1 MNPVELPC
9 ARKLFAQWQR
19 ARGGRTEP
27 ASRPFSRGWED
38 LLEDARLVS
47 ATERSEAEGD
57 AKALAAAGWIEL
69 KPIRYKSHLIDRVI
83 IPLSAETRWC
93 EAFGFVA
100 PSDEE
105 ERRIRGFS
113 WEPQLGF
120 VREARLN
127 LSFDELLKINEF
139 VKNLSKPLA
148 IVPIKERS
156 LQLFSD
162 EKRLDL
168 LSSSALFR
176 PGRLDLTQHLRCEN
190 IGVPLAWKRGP
201 SAACAK
207 PVIVIEN
214 AATWHSYCR
223 WNAER
228 ALFSAVVY
236 GDGNRFVDGI
246 RYLKDLFAEVGGMR
260 PIVYFGDLDPQ
271 GLLIPHE
278 ASARAQAAGL
288 PAISA
293 ELWSYQ
299 QLLTLGRGHGQ
310 PWEGE
315 PPSSTLCDWLGSC
328 AEQARQLFA
337 AGHRLAQERIGWEF
351 LQGAAGMQEW

>member
-9 ARKLFAQWQR
+9 AQELFAQWQR

-38 LLEDARLVS
+38 VLEDARLVS
-47 ATERSEAEGD
+47 ATERSEAEHD
-57 AKALAAAGWIEL
+57 AKALEASGWIEL
-69 KPIRYKSHLIDRVI
+69 KPVRYKPHLIDRVV
-83 IPLSAETRWC
+83 IPLSVEARWC

-105 ERRIRGFS
+105 ERKIREFA

-127 LSFDELLKINEF
+127 PSFDELLKINDF
-139 VKNLSKPLA
+139 IKNPAKSQA

-156 LQLFSD
+156 LQLFGD

-176 PGRLDLTQHLRCEN
+176 SGRLDLTQHLRCEI
-190 IGVPLAWKRGP
+190 IGVPLAWSRGP
-201 SAACAK
+201 SAAGAK

-223 WNAER
+223 WIAER
-228 ALFSAVVY
+228 SLFSAVVY

-246 RYLKDLFAEVGGMR
+246 RYLKDLFSELGGTR
-260 PIVYFGDLDPQ
+260 PVLYFGDLDPQ
-271 GLLIPHE
+271 GLLIPQE

-288 PAISA
+288 PVVSP

-299 QLLTLGRGHGQ
+299 HLLVLGQGHGQ

-315 PPSSTLCDWLGSC
+315 PPSSTLCNWLGNC
-328 AEQARQLFA
+328 AESTRQLFA
-337 AGHRLAQERIGWEF
+337 ASQRLAQERIGWEF
-351 LQGAAGMQEW
+351 LQGVAGMQE

>member
-9 ARKLFAQWQR
+9 ARELFAQWQR

-27 ASRPFSRGWED
+27 ASRPFSRSWED

-47 ATERSEAEGD
+47 ASERSEAERD
-57 AKALAAAGWIEL
+57 AKALAASGWIQL
-69 KPIRYKSHLIDRVI
+69 KSVRYKSHLIDRVI
-83 IPLSAETRWC
+83 IPPAAETRWC

-105 ERRIRGFS
+105 ERRIREFS
-113 WEPQLGF
+113 WEPPLGF
-120 VREARLN
+120 MREARLN
-127 LSFDELLKINEF
+127 LSFDELLKINHF
-139 VKNLSKPLA
+139 VKNRGNTSV

-156 LQLFSD
+156 LQLFGD
-162 EKRLDL
+162 EKRLDV

-176 PGRLDLTQHLRCEN
+176 PGRLDLIQHLRCEI

-201 SAACAK
+201 SAAGAK

-228 ALFSAVVY
+228 ELFGAVVY

-246 RYLKDLFAEVGGMR
+246 RYLKDLFSELGGTR
-260 PIVYFGDLDPQ
+260 PVLYFGDLDPQ
-271 GLLIPHE
+271 GLLIPQE

-288 PAISA
+288 PAVSA
-293 ELWSYQ
+293 ELWSYR
-299 QLLTLGRGHGQ
+299 QLLTLGRDQGQ

-315 PPSSTLCDWLGSC
+315 PASSTLCDWLGAC
-328 AEQARQLFA
+328 AEPARQLFA
-337 AGHRLAQERIGWEF
+337 ASQRLAQERVGWEF
-351 LQGAAGMQEW
+351 LREQSPNPF